1 MKFIESIHQK
11 ARQNP
16 QKIVLPEGDDP
27 RTIRAAEMIRQK
39 KLAEVI
45 VLGDPAKIVEL
56 GKQEKCNLNDVQLIN
71 PEKSEYFSR
80 FVNIYFELR
89 QKKGMD
95 LATANEIMKNPL
107 FFGAMMVRENL
118 VNVSVAGAMN
128 TTADVLRAALQII
141 GVAPGFSVVSSC
153 FAMILKDERILTFAD
168 CAVVPNPTAEQLA
181 EIAITSSRTHEKL
194 TGEEPKVAMLSFSTK
209 GSAKHELVDK
219 VVEATRIV
227 KAKKPDLKIDG
238 ELQLDAAI
246 IESVAQK
253 KSPGSPV
260 AGKANVLIFP
270 DLQAGNIGYK
280 LTERLAGA
288 EAIGPIIQGLLKP
301 ANDLSRGCKA
311 EDIVNMAAICSLMV

>member
-11 ARQNP
+11 ARLNP

-27 RTIRAAEMIRQK
+27 RTIRAAEMIQQK
-39 KLAEVI
+39 KLAEVVI
-45 VLGDPAKIVEL
+45 LGDPAKIQEL
-56 GKQEKCNLNDVQLIN
+56 AKQEKCNLKEVQLIN

-181 EIAITSSRTHEKL
+181 EIAITSSRTHQKL

-219 VVEATRIV
+219 VVEATRIA

>member
-27 RTIRAAEMIRQK
+27 RTIRAAEMIRSK
-39 KLAEVI
+39 KLAEVTI
-45 VLGDPAKIVEL
+45 LGDPTKIL
-56 GKQEKCNLNDVQLIN
+56 ALAQQEKCNLADVQLVN

-95 LATANEIMKNPL
+95 LATANEMMKNPL
-107 FFGAMMVRENL
+107 FFGAMLVRENL
-118 VNVSVAGAMN
+118 VNVSVAGAAN

-209 GSAKHELVDK
+209 GSAKHEMVDK
-219 VVEATRIV
+219 VVEATRIA
-227 KAKKPDLKIDG
+227 KAKKPDLLIDG
-238 ELQLDAAI
+238 EMQLDAAI

-270 DLQAGNIGYK
+270 DLQSGNIGYK